1 MDAEKAFLAAERR
14 VFEDYGLDVAS
25 RFLELREPA
34 LRTRVLQAGDGPPL
48 LFVHGGGGFA
58 SQWVS
63 LMASL
68 PGWRSIAVDRP
79 GCGLTD
85 YFDYRGTDLRQHSVA
100 FFGSLLDAL
109 EVERLPIVANSM
121 GATWSIFFAVE
132 HPERVSSLSLLGC
145 PALFPGTGAPLW
157 LRALSWGPTRRA
169 LMKLR
174 RPRPD
179 RMRLGLSKLLGEQAA
194 TTITAAEIDSMQL
207 AQRLPGAS
215 DSFGSLLGRM
225 LTPWGARRGAGITRD
240 ELRRM
245 VLPTLLVWGR
255 QDPFG
260 ELAAAEQAAALL
272 PQGKLEVID
281 AGHQPWSGQ
290 PERCAAIV
298 CAHLSATG

>member
-1 MDAEKAFLAAERR
+1 MKATEGFLAAERR

-34 LRTRVLQAGDGPPL
+34 LRTRVLEAGDGPPL

-63 LMASL
+63 LMANL

-85 YFDYRGTDLRQHSVA
+85 HFDYRGTDLRQHSIA
-100 FFGSLLDAL
+100 FLGSLLDAL

-121 GATWSIFFAVE
+121 GATWSIFFAVA

-157 LRALSWGPTRRA
+157 LRILSSALTRRA

-174 RPRPD
+174 TPPPH
-179 RMRLGLSKLLGEQAA
+179 RMRSGLSKMLGEQAA
-194 TTITAAEIDSMQL
+194 TAMTPAEIDSMQL
-207 AQRLPGAS
+207 AQRIPGAS
-215 DSFGSLLGRM
+215 DSFGSLLGRV
-225 LTPWGARRGAGITRD
+225 LTVWGARRGAGITRD
-240 ELRRM
+240 ELRR
-245 VLPTLLVWGR
+245 LTPPTLLVWGR
-255 QDPFG
+255 ADPFG
-260 ELAAAEQAAALL
+260 ELAAAEQGAALL

-290 PERCAAIV
+290 PERCAALV
-298 CAHLSATG
+298 SAFLGASE